1 MATFKTQVVSVAE
14 DGAVSLAVQLLSHG
28 QLVAVPT
35 ETVYGLAADATEH
48 SAVQQIF
55 AVKGRPS
62 FNPLICHVADE
73 AMAARFVQVDPTAS
87 RLMAAFWPGPLTLV
101 LPALPDSHISE
112 AVSAGLST
120 IAVRCPAHNVTRTII
135 KELGRPVAAPSANP
149 SGKLSPTS
157 ATDVM
162 DGLGGQIPLVVD
174 GGTTQVGIESTIV
187 AVRKGDVY
195 LLRPGTITPDDI
207 VNELGIPV
215 LANDN
220 SEISAPG
227 QLLSHYAP
235 NASVRLNATTQQ
247 ANEILIGFGPVA
259 GSLTL
264 SHDGDLLEAAQN
276 LFRLLREADKRGSA
290 IAVAPIPNQGV
301 GIAINDRLK
310 RAAAPRGPAK
320 PEAF

>member
-1 MATFKTQVVSVAE
+1 MTTFKTQVVSQAE
-14 DGAVSLAVQLLSHG
+14 DGAVSLAVQLLSRG

-73 AMAARFVQVDPTAS
+73 AMAAQYVAVGPTAS
-87 RLMAAFWPGPLTLV
+87 RLMTAFWPGPLTLV
-101 LPALPDSHISE
+101 LPAHPDSPLSE

-120 IAVRCPAHNVTRTII
+120 VAVRCPAHDVTRTII
-135 KELGRPVAAPSANP
+135 AKLGHPVAAPSANP

-157 ATDVM
+157 APDVIA
-162 DGLGGQIPLVVD
+162 GLGGQIPLVVD
-174 GGTTQVGIESTIV
+174 GGTTQIGIESTIV
-187 AVRKGDVY
+187 AVRDDTVY

-207 VNELGIPV
+207 AAELGMPV
-215 LANDN
+215 LANDK
-220 SEISAPG
+220 SEISSPG

-235 NASVRLNATTQQ
+235 EGTVRLNAT
-247 ANEILIGFGPVA
+247 AARGDEVLIGFGPVH
-259 GSLTL
+259 GILTL
-264 SHDGDLLEAAQN
+264 SRDGDLLEAAQN
-276 LFRLLREADKRGSA
+276 LFRLLRKADKSGRA
-290 IAVAPIPNQGV
+290 IAVAPIPNEGV

-320 PEAF
+320 PEAV